1 MLRYFCILILLL
13 TCSIAIA
20 QDRFTSEPE
29 AEKALSSLS
38 GLAASPKKTALLLKL
53 SDWYLLKGNRT
64 PAELEQSFRLA
75 DEAMS
80 LSARLKDLRGQ
91 ASSYLQLSK
100 TEEARHQ
107 LEQGEQFAQK
117 AVVLY
122 AQLHLPDELGES
134 YVSLW
139 SIGTGKGIGYAE
151 RISILKQADSAFKKS
166 DNKRRQA
173 DCLIQMGE
181 LSHLTGDWAVA
192 LSYLE
197 ECLQLYK
204 ATSYIHLQAVY
215 DLLGTVNF
223 TKGDYKSSIEY
234 ELLAIKSAEA
244 TKDSSMMLC
253 AIYNHIGQAYRHI
266 KDLPKAKYYYE
277 RSMAVAR
284 RHNDVTNIAVV
295 AINYSDLLLKA
306 EDGQAALA
314 FMSSLRKDY
323 PALDTLFGPYI
334 ASVMIDIY
342 ARLNMPE
349 KAATFCRI
357 AEKELAHPIDD
368 LDLEAQLEQSLTLFY
383 LKFRDYSKAAYY
395 LARYDSFGIKTKS
408 KLHTSNIFLLKF
420 RMDTATKH
428 YVSAISHLQR
438 YIELRDSLFA
448 ERKIKEINQLS
459 ILYETEKKDK
469 NILALE
475 HQTDLQV
482 SVIKQEKTVRNFS
495 LAAAGLLI
503 LVAFL
508 FYKAYQSK
516 QQINKVLQAH
526 QQEIHEK
533 NASLQRLVT
542 EKEWLVKEIHHRVKN
557 NLHMVVGLLAS
568 QAEFIKGREALD
580 AINESQHRIQAMSL
594 IHQKLYQADNLSSID
609 MPSYIHELVEYLKT
623 TFDRQTPIRFILD
636 IARVSFPLS
645 HSIPIG
651 LILNEAV
658 TNAIKYA
665 FPGGREGAIT
675 IRLTQT
681 HDNHFTLSIH
691 DNGIGLPP
699 GFNAQSNNTLGT
711 TLMEGLSGDIG
722 ARFSMKSEQ
731 GTHIDIDFILKPQ
744 AHPGETPLSA

>member
-1 MLRYFCILILLL
+1 M
-13 TCSIAIA
+13 A
-20 QDRFTSEPE
+20 QDRNTSE
-29 AEKALSSLS
+29 ADIKKAMSSLPRM
-38 GLAASPKKTALLLKL
+38 APSPKKTTLLLKL

-64 PAELEQSFRLA
+64 PAELEQSYALAKQANTLSLQIKDEPGEAGSYLLLAKVEGARNLDLADQLAEKAIASFTKLRLA
-75 DEAMS
+75 D
-80 LSARLKDLRGQ
+80 G
-91 ASSYLQLSK
+91 
-100 TEEARHQ
+100 
-107 LEQGEQFAQK
+107 
-117 AVVLY
+117 
-122 AQLHLPDELGES
+122 LGES
-134 YVSLW
+134 YVARW
-139 SIGTGKGIGYAE
+139 SIRSAQGISYAE
-151 RISILKQADSAFKKS
+151 RILLLKQADSAFKIS
-166 DNKRRQA
+166 GNKQRQA
-173 DCLIQMGE
+173 DCLLQMGE
-181 LSHLTGDWAVA
+181 LTHLKGDWAVA

-197 ECLQLYK
+197 ESLQLYK
-204 ATSYIHLQAVY
+204 ATKYTHLQAVY

-266 KDLPKAKYYYE
+266 NDLPKAKYYYE

-284 RHNDVTNIAVV
+284 KYNDVTNIAVL

-306 EDGQAALA
+306 EDGRAALA

-323 PALDTLFGPYI
+323 PALDTLFGPYM

-349 KAATFCRI
+349 KAAVYCSI
-357 AEKELAHPIDD
+357 AEKELSHAIDD

-383 LKFRDYSKAAYY
+383 LKFRDYAKASYY
-395 LARYDSFGIKTKS
+395 LARYDSFCIKTKS
-408 KLHTSNIFLLKF
+408 KLHSSNSFLLKF

-428 YVSAISHLQR
+428 YGSAIHHLQR
-438 YIELRDSLFA
+438 YMQLRDSLFT

-475 HQTDLQV
+475 HQTVLQV
-482 SVIKQEKTVRNFS
+482 SQIKQGKTVRNFS

-508 FYKAYQSK
+508 LYRAYQSK
-516 QQINKVLQAH
+516 QQNNKVLQAH

-533 NASLQRLVT
+533 NASLERLVT

-568 QAEFIKGREALD
+568 QAEFIKGQEALD

-609 MPSYIHELVEYLKT
+609 MPSYIHELVAYLKT
-623 TFDRQTPIRFILD
+623 TFDRQTPIRFVLD

-665 FPGGREGAIT
+665 FPGGREGEIT
-675 IRLTQT
+675 IRLVQASN
-681 HDNHFTLSIH
+681 DHFTLSIH

-699 GFNAQSNNTLGT
+699 GFHAQSNSTLGT
-711 TLMEGLSGDIG
+711 TLMNGLSGDIG
-722 ARFSMKSEQ
+722 ARFSMKSQQ
-731 GTHIDIDFILKPQ
+731 GTHIDIDFKVKPPEHSD
-744 AHPGETPLSA
+744 ATPLSA

>member
-1 MLRYFCILILLL
+1 L

-20 QDRFTSEPE
+20 QDRFTSEAE
-29 AEKALSSLS
+29 AAKSLSSLP
-38 GLAASPKKTALLLKL
+38 GITASPQKTILLLKL

-64 PAELEQSFRLA
+64 PAELEQSSRLA

-80 LSARLKDLRGQ
+80 LSTSLQDQRGQ
-91 ASSYLQLSK
+91 AGSYLQLSK
-100 TEEARHQ
+100 TEEARHR
-107 LEQGEQFAQK
+107 LEQGEQFARK
-117 AVVLY
+117 AVALY

-151 RISILKQADSAFKKS
+151 RVAILKHADSAFKKS
-166 DNKRRQA
+166 DNQRRQA
-173 DCLIQMGE
+173 DCLLQMGE
-181 LSHLTGDWAVA
+181 LTHLKGDWAAA

-204 ATSYIHLQAVY
+204 ATKYTHLQAVY
-215 DLLGTVNF
+215 DLLGTVNLA
-223 TKGDYKSSIEY
+223 KGDYKASIEY
-234 ELLAIKSAEA
+234 ELLAIKTAEA

-253 AIYNHIGQAYRHI
+253 AIYNHTGQAYRHI

-277 RSMAVAR
+277 QSMAVAK
-284 RHNDVTNIAVV
+284 RHHDVSNIAVL

-306 EDGQAALA
+306 EDGQAALT

-334 ASVMIDIY
+334 APIMIDIY

-349 KAATFCRI
+349 KAAAFCSV
-357 AEKELAHPIDD
+357 AENVLAHPLDD
-368 LDLEAQLEQSLTLFY
+368 LDLEAELEQSLILFY
-383 LKFRDYSKAAYY
+383 LKFRNHSKASYY
-395 LARYDSFGIKTKS
+395 LARYDSFCVKMNS
-408 KLHTSNIFLLKF
+408 KLHASNNSLLKF

-428 YVSAISHLQR
+428 YVSAINHLNR
-438 YIELRDSLFA
+438 YIQLRDSLFA

-469 NILALE
+469 NILELE
-475 HQTDLQV
+475 HQTALQV
-482 SVIKQEKTVRNFS
+482 SLLKQEKTVRNFS

-508 FYKAYQSK
+508 LYRAYQSK
-516 QQINKVLQAH
+516 QQNNKVLQAH

-542 EKEWLVKEIHHRVKN
+542 EREWLVKEIHHRVKN

-568 QAEFIKGREALD
+568 QAEFIKGKEALD

-675 IRLTQT
+675 IRLIQAPE
-681 HDNHFTLSIH
+681 NHFTLSIH
-691 DNGIGLPP
+691 DNGVGLPP
-699 GFNAQSNNTLGT
+699 GFQAQSSNTLGT
-711 TLMEGLSGDIG
+711 TLMDGLSGDIG
-722 ARFSMKSEQ
+722 ARFSMKSQQ
-731 GTHIDIDFILKPQ
+731 GTQIDIDFTLK
-744 AHPGETPLSA
+744 PLSA